1 CAVSSRGGRMATV
14 RDRLRDVVPRR
25 RAIPLSDPDGVRFA
39 LRRTTLVRIA
49 LGLALVVVGAVTI
62 WRAASLNPRPVS
74 FLPAQTTTVVVLDQS
89 KSVYISS
96 YRRIAQMVRKLV
108 AANVPV
114 GLVAFSDTAY
124 EMMPP
129 GAQGSELAPL
139 LRFYTP
145 GHGGSN
151 VNPETLYAAN
161 PWQDVFSGGTK
172 ISSGLVLAQSM
183 LHRDHIRNGTILLAS
198 DLGTAGEDEPDLAKA
213 LVRIEHDASVHLRVV
228 PLYPVEQDLQFF
240 ERFVP
245 QRDFVK
251 PAQLRIHAAQESRRR
266 LIADTPWP
274 LLLAGGLLLLL
285 LAANELACGRL
296 QMPRPRGV
304 EA

>member
-1 CAVSSRGGRMATV
+1 MDTAGNPLERLV
-14 RDRLRDVVPRR
+14 RRR
-25 RAIPLSDPDGVRFA
+25 RAIPLSDAAAVRFA
-39 LRRTTLVRIA
+39 LRRTTFVR
-49 LGLALVVVGAVTI
+49 LGLAAALVVLAALAI

-74 FLPAQTTTVVVLDQS
+74 FLPASTTTVVVLDQS

-96 YRRIAQMVRKLV
+96 YRRIAQMLRKLIV
-108 AANVPV
+108 ADVPV

-124 EMMPP
+124 EMLPP
-129 GAQGSELAPL
+129 GARGSELQPL

-151 VNPETLYAAN
+151 VDPETLYAAN

-172 ISSGLVLAQSM
+172 ISSGLELAQSM
-183 LHRDHIRNGTILLAS
+183 LHRDHIHNGTILLAS
-198 DLGTAGEDEPDLAKA
+198 DLGTAGEDEPDLAQS
-213 LVRIEHDASVHLRVV
+213 LIRIEHDKTVRLKIV
-228 PLYPVEQDLQFF
+228 PLYPVQDDLQFF
-240 ERFVP
+240 QRFVP
-245 QRDFVK
+245 IRDFVK
-251 PAQLRIHAAQESRRR
+251 PSQLRVHSAQESRRR

-274 LLLAGGLLLLL
+274 LLVAGGLVLLL

-296 QMPRPRGV
+296 QLPRPRGA

>member
-1 CAVSSRGGRMATV
+1 MATV
-14 RDRLRDVVPRR
+14 REHLRDVVPRR
-25 RAIPLSDPDGVRFA
+25 RAIPLSDADGVRFA
-39 LRRTTLVRIA
+39 LRRTTLVR
-49 LGLALVVVGAVTI
+49 LGLAVALVVVGVIAI
-62 WRAASLNPRPVS
+62 WRAASLNPRPVA
-74 FLPAQTTTVVVLDQS
+74 FLPANTTTVVVLDQS

-96 YRRIAQMVRKLV
+96 YRRIALMLRKLV

-198 DLGTAGEDEPDLAKA
+198 DLGTAGEDEPDLAQA
-213 LVRIEHDASVHLRVV
+213 LIRIEHDKSVHLKVV
-228 PLYPVEQDLQFF
+228 PLYPVEEDLQFF
-240 ERFVP
+240 QRFVP
-245 QRDFVK
+245 ATAFVK
-251 PAQLRIHAAQESRRR
+251 PAQLRIHAGQESRRR

-274 LLLAGGLLLLL
+274 LLVAGGLLLLL
-285 LAANELACGRL
+285 LAANEVACGRL
-296 QMPRPRGV
+296 QMPGPRGV